1 MRLTK
6 VILTSVLY
14 VLILVSCSVQH
25 TALTSKVMNIS
36 PEVIQMPTV
45 AELDIA
51 TEQVTVDT
59 VVVMKPFDK
68 NSGYRSRGSIRDALV
83 ASVLK
88 QSDADILMQPEI
100 STEVSYK
107 GLTSTL
113 KMRLNGYPAKYSGF
127 RTVTMEDVAVL
138 NELKGRKQ
146 VGNINLA
153 NFLRTNVGRTLY
165 ATGDAL
171 AVSDPAN
178 LQTKASKV
186 EKVRWSRPT
195 GYKGLYEFE
204 YSLPYSD
211 AAMGG
216 MNIGLTTTQGVQITP
231 CLYLGGGLG
240 VNMMDCDP
248 TYGSSYI
255 SSLWVPVF
263 ARMRTH
269 FWNRKVAPYFDLM
282 LGATVSLVLD
292 DHSSDNLEGYDMTYP
307 TVGAGLGLSFGRF
320 SVGCN
325 YELGMWADQDFFEE
339 AAWSV
344 LKFKLGLTF

>member
-1 MRLTK
+1 MRQTK
-6 VILTSVLY
+6 TILISVLY
-14 VLILVSCSVQH
+14 VLTLVSCSVQH

-51 TEQVTVDT
+51 KEQVTVDT
-59 VVVMKPFDK
+59 VVVMKPFNK
-68 NSGYRSRGSIRDALV
+68 NSRYRSRGSIKDALV
-83 ASVLK
+83 ASILK

-127 RTVTMEDVAVL
+127 RTVTMEDVAIL

-165 ATGDAL
+165 ATGNAL
-171 AVSDPAN
+171 VVSDPAN
-178 LQTKASKV
+178 LQAKASKV

-195 GYKGLYEFE
+195 GYKGLYELE
-204 YSLPYSD
+204 YSLPFTEV
-211 AAMGG
+211 MGG
-216 MNIGLTTTQGVQITP
+216 MNVGLTTTQGVQMTP
-231 CLYLGGGLG
+231 CLYLGGGVG
-240 VNMMDCDP
+240 VNVMEFDP
-248 TYGSSYI
+248 TFGGEYV

-282 LGATVSLVLD
+282 LGATVSFVLN
-292 DHSSDNLEGYDMTYP
+292 DHSSDNLEGYDVTYP
-307 TVGAGLGLSFGRF
+307 TIGAGLGLSFGRL

-325 YELGMWADQDFFEE
+325 YELGV
-339 AAWSV
+339 AAWSI
-344 LKFKLGLTF
+344 LKFKVGLTF

>member
-51 TEQVTVDT
+51 KEQVTVDT

-68 NSGYRSRGSIRDALV
+68 NSGYRSRGSIKDALV
-83 ASVLK
+83 ASILK

-113 KMRLNGYPAKYSGF
+113 KMSLNGYPAKYSGF
-127 RTVTMEDVAVL
+127 RTITMEDVEIL

-146 VGNINLA
+146 VGNISLT
-153 NFLRTNVGRTLY
+153 NFLRTDVGKTLRM
-165 ATGDAL
+165 TGDAL

-204 YSLPYSD
+204 YSSSIER
-211 AAMGG
+211 MGG
-216 MNIGLTTTQGVQITP
+216 MNVGLTTTQGVQMTP
-231 CLYLGGGLG
+231 CFYLGGGLG
-240 VNMMDCDP
+240 VNYYEFDP
-248 TYGSSYI
+248 TYSDYI

-263 ARMRTH
+263 ARMRIH

-307 TVGAGLGLSFGRF
+307 TVGTGFGLSFGRF
-320 SVGCN
+320 SVGYN

-339 AAWSV
+339 AAWGV
-344 LKFKLGLTF
+344 FKFKLGLTF

>member
-1 MRLTK
+1 MRQTK
-6 VILTSVLY
+6 AILISVLY
-14 VLILVSCSVQH
+14 VLALVSCSVQQ
-25 TALTSKVMNIS
+25 TALTSKVMNLS

-51 TEQVTVDT
+51 KEQVTVDT

-68 NSGYRSRGSIRDALV
+68 NSGYRSRGSIKDALV
-83 ASVLK
+83 ASILK

-113 KMRLNGYPAKYSGF
+113 KMSLNGYPAKYSGF
-127 RTVTMEDVAVL
+127 RTITMEDVEIL

-146 VGNINLA
+146 VGNISLA
-153 NFLRTNVGRTLY
+153 NFLRTDVGKTLRM
-165 ATGDAL
+165 TGDAL

-178 LQTKASKV
+178 LHTKASKV

-204 YSLPYSD
+204 YLSPIGH
-211 AAMGG
+211 MGG
-216 MNIGLTTTQGVQITP
+216 TNFGLTTTQGVQMTP
-231 CLYLGGGLG
+231 CFYLGGGLG
-240 VNMMDCDP
+240 VNFYTSDP
-248 TYGSSYI
+248 TYSDYI
-255 SSLWVPVF
+255 SSLYVPVF

-269 FWNRKVAPYFDLM
+269 FWNRKVAPYFDLT
-282 LGATVSLVLD
+282 LGATAIVVLD
-292 DHSSDNLEGYDMTYP
+292 DHSSDNLEGYDGIYP
-307 TVGAGLGLSFGRF
+307 TAGAGLGLSFGRF

-325 YELGMWADQDFFEE
+325 YELGMYADQDFFDEL
-339 AAWSV
+339 AWKI
-344 LKFKLGLTF
+344 LKFKIGLTF